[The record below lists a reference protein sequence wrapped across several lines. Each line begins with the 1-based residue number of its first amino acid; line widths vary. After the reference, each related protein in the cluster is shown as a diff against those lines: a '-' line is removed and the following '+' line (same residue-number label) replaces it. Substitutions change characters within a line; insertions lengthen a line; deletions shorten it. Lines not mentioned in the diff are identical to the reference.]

1 MALTLRTLFFRV
13 FPIAITFLLLAISLV
28 LLNISTKN
36 PQQSSDINT
45 WLIPLNIII
54 FLILSSLI
62 ITSGVKVFKG
72 LRARQAGSRFT
83 LRLMYAFSVLTI
95 LPVLV
100 VSYFSMN
107 FIGDR
112 IDNWFNVKIEGALD
126 DSLELARNSLD
137 VRIRQHLF
145 NLERVAEALSTKDE
159 LDYSAFLER
168 QMNAMGAYE
177 LVLLGSNKRVI
188 VYSGYDTG
196 TLIPHFPADL
206 IFRKLSTRG
215 YMYQLEPVG
224 KEGLYSRVAVSL
236 KSSVGRET
244 LILTA
249 LFPFSEKEQIL
260 AENVQNTYNQ
270 YQEINYLRSQIKNSF
285 RLTLF
290 LIMLLSILFSV
301 WAAFIYSQRLTEPV
315 RTLLEGTLAV
325 ASGNLQKKLPVAE
338 KDDFSLLARSFN
350 TMTARLSAAK
360 RESEESQQ
368 RMKRQHDYLNIVLDN
383 LTSGVITVDEKLV
396 IRRINTVAVQILG
409 MPAQQYTGK
418 TLNDICESHKELLPF
433 CETVIHCLHDN
444 DAHQHGLADT
454 DGKDEKNAVSTSN
467 HISLRNHHSANDG
480 NEWQAEINLFVDGKR
495 RTLMCRGA
503 KLPALLDGSQGY
515 VLVID
520 DISEMIQAEHD
531 AAWSE
536 VARRLA
542 HEIKNPLTPIQ
553 LSAERLL
560 SRLKPKLDDESADL
574 LQRMS
579 NTIVNQV
586 DTMKKMVNAFSEY
599 ARAPALKLQDVDMRD
614 LIGEVVELYRNNQ
627 FNTDVHVD
635 LVDEKLPRKL
645 HIDSDRIRQLLV
657 NLIKNALEATE
668 DASPGTKNTN
678 TNGDTEE
685 QGINPAAV
693 SVSAKLE
700 VTDNGKF
707 YVISVSDNGPGI
719 DEDLLPTL
727 FEPYTSTKSKGSGL
741 GLAIVK
747 KIVEEHNGQVFA
759 KNKKSGGA
767 VISVYLPVDRA

>member
-1 MALTLRTLFFRV
+1 M
-13 FPIAITFLLLAISLV
+13 
-28 LLNISTKN
+28 
-36 PQQSSDINT
+36 
-45 WLIPLNIII
+45 
-54 FLILSSLI
+54 
-62 ITSGVKVFKG
+62 
-72 LRARQAGSRFT
+72 
-83 LRLMYAFSVLTI
+83 
-95 LPVLV
+95 
-100 VSYFSMN
+100 
-107 FIGDR
+107 
-112 IDNWFNVKIEGALD
+112 
-126 DSLELARNSLD
+126 
-137 VRIRQHLF
+137 
-145 NLERVAEALSTKDE
+145 
-159 LDYSAFLER
+159 
-168 QMNAMGAYE
+168 
-177 LVLLGSNKRVI
+177 
-188 VYSGYDTG
+188 
-196 TLIPHFPADL
+196 
-206 IFRKLSTRG
+206 
-215 YMYQLEPVG
+215 EPVG

-249 LFPFSEKEQIL
+249 LFPFSEKEQQL
-260 AENVQNTYNQ
+260 ADNVQTTYNQ
-270 YQEINYLRSQIKNSF
+270 YQEVNFLRSQIKNSF
-285 RLTLF
+285 RYTLL
-290 LIMLLSILFSV
+290 LIMLLSILFAV

-350 TMTARLSAAK
+350 TMTARLSAAR

-383 LTSGVITVDEKLV
+383 LTSGVITVDEKLL
-396 IRRINTVAVQILG
+396 IRRINTIAVQILG
-409 MPAQQYTGK
+409 MPPQQYTGK
-418 TLNDICESHKELLPF
+418 TLKEICQSFEALRPF
-433 CETVIHCLHDN
+433 YETVIRCLQEDTGHHVSSQEN
-444 DAHQHGLADT
+444 EEKEEAD
-454 DGKDEKNAVSTSN
+454 
-467 HISLRNHHSANDG
+467 SLVKGVATTG
-480 NEWQAEINLFVDGKR
+480 NEWQSEINLFIEGQR

-515 VLVID
+515 VLVVD

-560 SRLKPKLDDESADL
+560 SRLKPKLDDDSADL

-614 LIGEVVELYRNNQ
+614 LIREVVELYRINQ
-627 FNTDVHVD
+627 FDAQVHID
-635 LVDEKLPRKL
+635 FHDTNLPEKL
-645 HIDSDRIRQLLV
+645 HVDSDRIRQLLV

-668 DASPGTKNTN
+668 NL
-678 TNGDTEE
+678 DTDTD
-685 QGINPAAV
+685 QQARNPALV
-693 SVSAKLE
+693 SISTKLE
-700 VTDNGKF
+700 TMANGIF

-719 DEDLLPTL
+719 DEELLPRL

-759 KNKKSGGA
+759 RNKKSGGA
-767 VISVYLPVDRA
+767 QISVYLPVEKA